1 MYKGICWVSGNLRV
15 DVVVGAGALVT
26 DGQCRG

>member
-1 MYKGICWVSGNLRV
+1 MCEVMCWFSGKLRAN
-15 DVVVGAGALVT
+15 VVVGAGALVT